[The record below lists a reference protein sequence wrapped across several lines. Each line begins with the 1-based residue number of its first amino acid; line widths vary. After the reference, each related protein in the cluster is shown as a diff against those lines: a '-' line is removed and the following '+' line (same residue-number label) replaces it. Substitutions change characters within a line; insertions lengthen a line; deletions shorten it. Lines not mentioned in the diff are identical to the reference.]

1 MARDVPQNY
10 RELIIRQHTV
20 VRNGAQR
27 PGRDL
32 RLVTWAR
39 NTPKSKCQGFILCIR
54 QNTVSVQ
61 QIANGVHTLAA
72 ATNDTALAARRAALG
87 VFRFTGFVD

>member
-10 RELIIRQHTV
+10 RELVIRQQTV

-32 RLVTWAR
+32 RLVTRAR
-39 NTPKSKCQGFILCIR
+39 NTPKSKRQGVILCIR
-54 QNTVSVQ
+54 QHTVSVQ

-87 VFRFTGFVD
+87 GFRFTGFVD

>member
-10 RELIIRQHTV
+10 RELVIRQHTV

-39 NTPKSKCQGFILCIR
+39 NTPKSKRQSVILCIR
-54 QNTVSVQ
+54 QNTIPVQ
-61 QIANGVHTLAA
+61 QIADGIHTLAA
-72 ATNDTALAARRAALG
+72 ATNDTASAARRAALG
-87 VFRFTGFVD
+87 GFRFTGFVC